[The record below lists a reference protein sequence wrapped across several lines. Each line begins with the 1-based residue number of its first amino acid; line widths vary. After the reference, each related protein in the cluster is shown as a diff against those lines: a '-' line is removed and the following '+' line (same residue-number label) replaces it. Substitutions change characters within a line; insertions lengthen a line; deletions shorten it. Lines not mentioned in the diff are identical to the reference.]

1 VTDEGEG
8 GKVKQRVLALAI
20 RRIIWAELALSAAI
34 AAPAFAQ
41 SQPAANSTGSDAAA
55 AAPAAASSATTTQT
69 AQTTQTT
76 QPAVTSENGSNVAQL
91 KKFEVTGSL
100 IRQSDKTGFQAVQ
113 TITAQQI
120 QQSGATTVSDFLRTL
135 SANSANSWGE
145 ANDDSFAAGASGI
158 ALRGLSEKYTLV
170 LIDGQRVAPFGF
182 AVNGTDTF
190 VDLNTIPLNAVDRI
204 EVVKTGAVS
213 QYGSDAIAGV
223 VNIITKHDF
232 QGLQLD
238 GSYGGATQG
247 GQGTTKVGIL
257 AGFGNLTSDRFNVTA
272 TASYYKANGFTLAD
286 RDTTQNQDFSNQPYG
301 GSILAP
307 SYWINPTTGLAQ
319 ALGPCTGTVQ
329 PFGSNIIAAD
339 TGAASGGT
347 VCGHNTAESG
357 SIDPWT
363 ERWNAKVHA
372 DFKINDNTTA
382 WADLWESN
390 ITSVTNDFA
399 SYLGNE
405 TVYNPATGTLSAWQA
420 LVPGS
425 NPYNPFGTT
434 ATLFTWLPN
443 TLSDT
448 TQSNFYRAATG
459 VKGNFSISKEDWDWA
474 LSYGHSQSTVTNTY
488 GGELSVA
495 GVDAMLANGTYNF
508 ANPSATPNG
517 LNGVFTDTNNIAVSK
532 LDVIDATLSTPNLFH
547 LPTGDVG
554 LGLGSQFMHESERID
569 QGANTMDGD
578 VLNPALQT
586 VDGERN
592 VAAVYYQVDIPLW
605 QKMLTFSQSGRYDH
619 YSDFGGA
626 FSPRYALRFQPIQQF
641 TMYGSFN
648 RGFRA
653 PSFVE
658 NTHSTS
664 TGISPVGPN
673 GEDETVVTTGN
684 TSLQPERTKNYNIGF
699 QLSPARGTDIGF
711 DWYKIHV
718 DHAIGAVVDP
728 SKTVY
733 NPDGS
738 IAYMVEPYQNLGSF
752 DTSGFETTFRQS
764 VDTKIGRFTLSGDW
778 AYVWHFVMN
787 GIGSETGSVDGAGN
801 DATLA
806 QPFGGSFP
814 RWKGT
819 TDLNW
824 DWHKWDA
831 TLEWQYIGPYS
842 DALGLNYSTASYSQF
857 NLNVSYKGFKN
868 WTIYGG
874 MNNIF
879 NRAPPYDPLWVNQID
894 QTGYDQSLYNY
905 VGRFLQIGATY
916 KF

>member
-1 VTDEGEG
+1 M
-8 GKVKQRVLALAI
+8 KQRVLALAI
-20 RRIIWAELALSAAI
+20 KRIIWAELALSAAI
-34 AAPAFAQ
+34 AAPVFAQ
-41 SQPAANSTGSDAAA
+41 SQPAASGGATAAAPAGASDAAA
-55 AAPAAASSATTTQT
+55 TSGATSATATKSTK
-69 AQTTQTT
+69 
-76 QPAVTSENGSNVAQL
+76 SNGENVAQL

-100 IRQSDKTGFQAVQ
+100 IRQSDKTGFQQVQ
-113 TITAQQI
+113 TITPQQI
-120 QQSGATTVSDFLRTL
+120 QDSGANSVSDYMRTI

-145 ANDDSFAAGASGI
+145 SNDDSFAAGGAGI

-170 LIDGQRVAPFGF
+170 LIDGQRVAPYAF

-190 VDLNTIPLNAVDRI
+190 FDLNAIPLNAVERI

-247 GQGTTKVGIL
+247 GAGTTKFGIL
-257 AGFGNLTSDRFNVTA
+257 GGFGNLTSDRFNVTA
-272 TASYYKANGFTLAD
+272 TASYYKSNGFTLAD
-286 RDTTQNQDFSNQPYG
+286 RDTTENQDFSNKGYG
-301 GSILAP
+301 GSVMSP
-307 SYWINPTTGLAQ
+307 SYWLNPTTGLAQ
-319 ALGPCTGTVQ
+319 ALSPCQGTVQ
-329 PFGSNIIAAD
+329 PFSGNVIATS

-372 DFKINDNTTA
+372 DFKVNDNTTA

-390 ITSVTNDFA
+390 IKTVTNDFA
-399 SYLGNE
+399 SYLGNK

-420 LVPGS
+420 IVPAS
-425 NPYNPFGTT
+425 NPYNPFGTD

-443 TLSDT
+443 TVSDT
-448 TQSNFYRAATG
+448 TEANFYRAAMG
-459 VKGNFSISKEDWDWA
+459 IKGNFSLSKQDWDWA
-474 LSYGHSQSTVTNTY
+474 LSYGHSQSTVTNTTT
-488 GGELSVA
+488 GQLSVS
-495 GVDAMLANGTYNF
+495 GVENMLANGTYDF

-547 LPTGDVG
+547 IPTGDVG
-554 LGLGSQFMHESERID
+554 LGLGSQFTHQSERIN
-569 QGANTMDGD
+569 QGANTMDGS
-578 VLNPALQT
+578 VLSPALQT

-626 FSPRYALRFQPIQQF
+626 FSPRFALRFQPIQQL
-641 TMYGSFN
+641 TMYGSYN

-653 PSFVE
+653 PTFVE
-658 NTHSTS
+658 NTDSTS

-673 GEDETVVTTGN
+673 GADETVVTTGN
-684 TSLQPERTKNYNIGF
+684 TKLQPERTKNYNIGF

-711 DWYKIHV
+711 DFYKIHV
-718 DHAIGAVVDP
+718 DHAIGAVVDT

-752 DTSGFETTFRQS
+752 DTSGFETTFSQS
-764 VDTKIGRFTLSGDW
+764 VNTQIGRFTLSADW
-778 AYVWHFVMN
+778 AYVWHFKMD
-787 GIGSETGSVDGAGN
+787 GIGSETGTVDGAGN
-801 DATLA
+801 DSTLA

-819 TDLNW
+819 TDLSWN
-824 DWHKWDA
+824 WHKWNG

-857 NLNVSYKGFKN
+857 NLNVAYSGFKH

-874 MNNIF
+874 INNIF
-879 NRAPPYDPLWVNQID
+879 NKAPPYDPLWLGAID

-905 VGRFLQIGATY
+905 IGRYIQIGATY